1 MLNAIWVGLMV
12 LGVFFA
18 VMEGRVDAVTETA
31 MTSAEK
37 AVETLGGLLGIM
49 VLWLG
54 LSRIAEDA
62 GLVRSLSRVVQPLL
76 RRLFPGVPKDHPAMG
91 AITMNI
97 SANMLGLGSAATPF
111 GLKAMQLLQE
121 LNGRRETA
129 SDAMITFLVMN
140 TSSVTLVPAVVIGLR
155 AQYGSA
161 NPAEI
166 VGTTLVATMASTC
179 VGLLVD
185 WLFRRRSAGGAC

>member
-18 VMEGRVDAVTETA
+18 VSQGRVDAVTETA
-31 MTSAEK
+31 MTSAQK

-54 LSRIAEDA
+54 LARIAEDA
-62 GLVRSLSRVVQPLL
+62 GLVQALGRLVQPLL

-97 SANMLGLGSAATPF
+97 SANALGLGSAATPF
-111 GLKAMQLLQE
+111 GLKAMQHLQE
-121 LNGRRETA
+121 LNGRRDTA
-129 SDAMITFLVMN
+129 SDSMITFLVLN

-166 VGTTLVATMASTC
+166 MGTTLVATLCSST
-179 VGLLVD
+179 VGLLVH
-185 WLFRRRSAGGAC
+185 WLLRRRNSRGA

>member
-18 VMEGRVDAVTETA
+18 VIQGRVDAVTETA
-31 MTSAEK
+31 MTSAQK

-54 LSRIAEDA
+54 LARIAEDA
-62 GLVRSLSRVVQPLL
+62 GLVQALGRLVQPLL
-76 RRLFPGVPKDHPAMG
+76 RRLFPGIPKGHPAIG
-91 AITMNI
+91 AITMNV

-111 GLKAMQLLQE
+111 GLKAMQHLQE
-121 LNGRRETA
+121 LNGRRDTA
-129 SDAMITFLVMN
+129 SDSMITFLVLN

-166 VGTTLVATMASTC
+166 MGTTLIATLCSST
-179 VGLLVD
+179 VGLLAD
-185 WLFRRRSAGGAC
+185 WLLRRRNRGSC